1 MSVVLDHVFFLCL
14 RVRID
19 HLAYKRAYL
28 SVPVKPWP
36 VFWLLNI
43 LVKCQVTKY
52 RKKSDRDTNW
62 WHFVTTVKKGLTRK
76 TFRSYPC
83 QWFSQKFRL
92 THNIWLII
100 IRKSFRG
107 DILYCLIELFFL
119 SVILALI
126 LKKTED
132 NSLFGVKLL
141 IHHWTSNLHDA
152 DYESTTMKA
161 RIQTWSAE
169 RGQKRST

>member
-1 MSVVLDHVFFLCL
+1 MSHVSRFRSRLFLML

-19 HLAYKRAYL
+19 HLANKRAYL

-52 RKKSDRDTNW
+52 HEKSDGDINW
-62 WHFVTTVKKGLTRK
+62 WHYVRTVKGETVFQRPFDRILVN
-76 TFRSYPC
+76 S
-83 QWFSQKFRL
+83 L
-92 THNIWLII
+92 WLII
-100 IRKSFRG
+100 YDSFVEKVFGCHTLLFDRALFSLCN
-107 DILYCLIELFFL
+107 ISSNIE
-119 SVILALI
+119 
-126 LKKTED
+126 KTED

-161 RIQTWSAE
+161 RIQTWSEE
-169 RGQKRST
+169 RGQIMST

>member
-1 MSVVLDHVFFLCL
+1 MIQSK
-14 RVRID
+14 I
-19 HLAYKRAYL
+19 
-28 SVPVKPWP
+28 
-36 VFWLLNI
+36 
-43 LVKCQVTKY
+43 QTVTH
-52 RKKSDRDTNW
+52 D
-62 WHFVTTVKKGLTRK
+62 
-76 TFRSYPC
+76 
-83 QWFSQKFRL
+83 
-92 THNIWLII
+92 IWLII

-161 RIQTWSAE
+161 RIQIWSEE
-169 RGQKRST
+169 RGQLKVKQGQINQRILSRFLFHGLNSPSRVGKNLFQLYRVVVLASLMLVMKTTVMLVTWWCWQF

>member
-1 MSVVLDHVFFLCL
+1 MSLTVTNGKSISRISSLPYSTLKLCDCSSRWELIFIGFSKVQLGWVINYESLMSVVLDHFFFLYL

-52 RKKSDRDTNW
+52 RKKSDDDTNW
-62 WHFVTTVKKGLTRK
+62 WHYVTTVKKGLARK

-92 THNIWLII
+92 WLII
-100 IRKSFRG
+100 YDS
-107 DILYCLIELFFL
+107 
-119 SVILALI
+119 
-126 LKKTED
+126 
-132 NSLFGVKLL
+132 
-141 IHHWTSNLHDA
+141 
-152 DYESTTMKA
+152 
-161 RIQTWSAE
+161 
-169 RGQKRST
+169 